1 MYKNIQKETQN
12 HAITRISLYS
22 CDLKRL
28 TSKRKNNY
36 NSSVLLKFFVLETDK
51 KLKTLKD

>member
-22 CDLKRL
+22 WYIKAL
-28 TSKRKNNY
+28 
-36 NSSVLLKFFVLETDK
+36 DK
-51 KLKTLKD
+51 QAER